1 MIRLPLITPL
11 VGLCCAL
18 VLTGCRSDPN
28 IELLERDLRYLED
41 KVYSLQDVVE
51 QKNSE
56 INSVRRENETLRR
69 RLGLP
74 DLNDDFQSFND
85 LPSAPQML
93 ATTGLRPIHGP
104 AELQPPNIDLGMSVD
119 PEEAEVV
126 DRHVAAIHINPRLT
140 GGYDFDK
147 KPGDEG
153 VMVVIEPRNRNG
165 QYVDETGQLSIV
177 VLDPSREGKEAYVA
191 RWDFDAAEAQAK
203 MKRSLLG
210 KGIHLQLPWTSGYP
224 EHETLVLFV
233 RYETP
238 DGRKIEQK
246 KEFRIELPAKISS
259 RWTPAMQELQP
270 RMTQAPRINI
280 PSSVDLSPPPESG
293 EAATPSAR
301 TATAPE
307 WKPYR

>member
-1 MIRLPLITPL
+1 MIRLPLLTL
-11 VGLCCAL
+11 LGLASAL
-18 VLTGCRSDPN
+18 VLTGCRTDPN
-28 IELLERDLRYLED
+28 MELLERDLRYLED
-41 KVYSLQDVVE
+41 KVYTLQDVVE

-56 INSVRRENETLRR
+56 INSIRRENQTLRK

-74 DLNDDFQSFND
+74 DLNDDFQSYND
-85 LPSAPQML
+85 LPTAPEML
-93 ATTGLRPIHGP
+93 ATG
-104 AELQPPNIDLGMSVD
+104 LQPVHTAPPLQAPTLDLGMALD
-119 PEEAEVV
+119 AEEAEVI
-126 DRHVAAIHINPRLT
+126 DRHVTAIHINPRLT

-147 KPGDEG
+147 QPGDEG

-177 VLDPSREGKEAYVA
+177 VLDPQKEGKDAYVA
-191 RWDFDAAEAQAK
+191 RWDFESYEAQEK

-210 KGIHLQLPWTSGYP
+210 KGIHMQLPWPGGYP
-224 EHETLVLFV
+224 ESETLVLFV

-246 KEFRIELPAKISS
+246 KEIRVQLPLKISS

-270 RMTQAPRINI
+270 RMTQAPRVSV
-280 PSSVDLSPPPESG
+280 PSTVDLSPE
-293 EAATPSAR
+293 EASATPAAR

>member
-1 MIRLPLITPL
+1 M
-11 VGLCCAL
+11 
-18 VLTGCRSDPN
+18 
-28 IELLERDLRYLED
+28 ELLERDLRYLED

-51 QKNSE
+51 QKNAE
-56 INSVRRENETLRR
+56 INSVRRENETLRK

-74 DLNDDFQSFND
+74 DLEDDFQSFND
-85 LPSAPQML
+85 LPETPEML
-93 ATTGLRPIHGP
+93 ATRLKPVTGSP
-104 AELQPPNIDLGMSVD
+104 ALQAPTIDLGMALS

-126 DRHVAAIHINPRLT
+126 DRHVTAIHINPRLT

-177 VLDPSREGKEAYVA
+177 LLDPQKEGKEAYVA
-191 RWDFDAAEAQAK
+191 RWDFEAYEAQEK

-210 KGIHLQLPWTSGYP
+210 KGIHMQLPWPGGYP

-246 KEFRIELPAKISS
+246 KEIRIELPAKVSS

-270 RMTQAPRINI
+270 RMSHAPRIGV
-280 PSSVDLSPPPESG
+280 PSTVDLSPPPE
-293 EAATPSAR
+293 AATPAAR

>member
-1 MIRLPLITPL
+1 M
-11 VGLCCAL
+11 VCVL
-18 VLTGCRSDPN
+18 VLSGCRSDPN
-28 IELLERDLRYLED
+28 VALLERDLRYLED

-51 QKNSE
+51 EKDSQ
-56 INSVRRENETLRR
+56 INSIRRENETLRK

-74 DLNDDFQSFND
+74 DLNDDFQSRSD
-85 LPSAPQML
+85 LPDTPELLMA
-93 ATTGLRPIHGP
+93 TGLRPVTRSP
-104 AELQPPNIDLGMSVD
+104 ALQAPTIDLGMALD
-119 PEEAEVV
+119 ADEAEVI
-126 DRHVAAIHINPRLT
+126 DRHVTAIQINPRLS

-165 QYVDETGQLSIV
+165 QYVDETGQLSVV
-177 VLDPSREGKEAYVA
+177 VLDPAREGKDAYVA
-191 RWDFDAAEAQAK
+191 RWDFDSIDAQAK

-210 KGIHLQLPWTSGYP
+210 KGIHLQLPWTAGYP

-238 DGRKIEQK
+238 DGRKLEQK
-246 KEFRIELPAKISS
+246 KEIRVQLPATISS
-259 RWTPAMQELQP
+259 RWTPAMQDLQP
-270 RMTQAPRINI
+270 RMTHAPRINV
-280 PSSVDLSPPPESG
+280 PSVVDLTPPADSP
-293 EAATPSAR
+293 EAATPAAR